1 MILKSVILLNLLNLL
16 KQNKNLNHNNVITSR
31 KISNLV
37 KETLGLIFLQKVKD
51 PGLGFITILRAK
63 VSPDLKIANI
73 YISVYE
79 KEKREYVMKHIE
91 SIKGFLRSE
100 LAKRVNLRIT
110 PELNFFLDDTQD
122 YVDKMNEILNS
133 LKNAD
138 KERNEEN

>member
-1 MILKSVILLNLLNLL
+1 MMSLR
-16 KQNKNLNHNNVITSR
+16 QE

-37 KETLGLIFLQKVKD
+37 KETLSLIFLQKVKD
-51 PGLGFITILRAK
+51 PNLGFITILRAK
-63 VSPDLKIANI
+63 VSPDLKIANV

-79 KEKREYVMKHIE
+79 KEKRKYVMEHIE

-110 PELNFFLDDTQD
+110 PELNFFLDETQD

-133 LKNAD
+133 IKND
-138 KERNEEN
+138 NKENDEKN

>member
-1 MILKSVILLNLLNLL
+1 MSLR
-16 KQNKNLNHNNVITSR
+16 QE

-63 VSPDLKIANI
+63 VSSDLKIANI

-122 YVDKMNEILNS
+122 YVDKMNDILNS